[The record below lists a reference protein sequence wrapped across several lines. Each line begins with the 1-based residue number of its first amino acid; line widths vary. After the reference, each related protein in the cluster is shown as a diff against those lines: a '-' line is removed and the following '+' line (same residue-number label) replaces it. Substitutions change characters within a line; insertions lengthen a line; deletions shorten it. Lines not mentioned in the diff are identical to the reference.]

1 MDNKDD
7 SLGGTSWYISCDKCG
22 KEVTGNVYGIS
33 NVNIDYSWCD
43 VAEEVSRFIHP
54 DCYYEYKENNNA

>member
-1 MDNKDD
+1 MMARETIWRGVTMQN
-7 SLGGTSWYISCDKCG
+7 CDICG
-22 KEVTGNVYGIS
+22 KEVKGDVYGIV

>member
-1 MDNKDD
+1 MMDNKD
-7 SLGGTSWYISCDKCG
+7 WYISCDKCG

-43 VAEEVSRFIHP
+43 VAESVSSFIHP
-54 DCYYEYKENNNA
+54 DCYNAYVSPPNIKENNNA